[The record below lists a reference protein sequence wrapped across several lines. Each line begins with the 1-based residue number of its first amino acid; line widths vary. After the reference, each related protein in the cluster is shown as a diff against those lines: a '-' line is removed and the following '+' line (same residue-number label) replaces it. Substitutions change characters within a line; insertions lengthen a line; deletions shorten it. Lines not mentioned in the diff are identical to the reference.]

1 MSAAAGT
8 YLVVVDETP
17 ECRLALRFAA
27 RRARRTGENV
37 TLVHVLRPPQFV
49 QWGRV
54 QDTIAAEQREAAERL
69 LAEAAV
75 DATAL
80 LGRPVETAVLSG
92 KPSEQVLAFVRE
104 HPEIRSLVLAAA
116 AKGRPGPLVEHF
128 AGERA
133 GSLPCLIILVPG
145 GLDEAELDRLT

>member
-1 MSAAAGT
+1 MTAAGT

-27 RRARRTGENV
+27 RRARRTGEDV
-37 TLVHVLRPPQFV
+37 TLIHVLRPPQFV

-54 QDTIAAEQREAAERL
+54 QETIAAEQREAAEQL
-69 LAEAAV
+69 LADAAV
-75 DATAL
+75 EAEAL
-80 LGRPVETAVLSG
+80 LGRPVRTAVLSG
-92 KPSEQVLAFVRE
+92 KPSEQVLAFVRD

-116 AKGRPGPLVEHF
+116 SKGRPGPLVEHF

>member
-1 MSAAAGT
+1 MTTAGT

-27 RRARRTGENV
+27 LRARRTGEEV
-37 TLVHVLRPPQFV
+37 MLIHVLRPPQFV

-54 QDTIAAEQREAAERL
+54 QETIAAEQQEAAERL
-69 LAEAAV
+69 LADAAV
-75 DATAL
+75 SAASL
-80 LGRPVETAVLSG
+80 LGRPVQTAILSG
-92 KPSEQVLAFVRE
+92 KPSEQVLGFVRD
-104 HPEIRSLVLAAA
+104 HPQVRSLVLAAA
-116 AKGRPGPLVEHF
+116 SRGRPGPLVEHF

-145 GLDEAELDRLT
+145 GLDEDELDRLT

>member
-1 MSAAAGT
+1 MTTAGT

-27 RRARRTGENV
+27 RRARRTGEDV
-37 TLVHVLRPPQFV
+37 QLIHVLRPPQFV

-69 LAEAAV
+69 LAEAA
-75 DATAL
+75 ASAAEL
-80 LGRPVETAVLSG
+80 LGRPVETAILSG
-92 KPSEQVLAFVRE
+92 KPSEQVFAFVRD

-116 AKGRPGPLVEHF
+116 SRGRPGPLVEHF